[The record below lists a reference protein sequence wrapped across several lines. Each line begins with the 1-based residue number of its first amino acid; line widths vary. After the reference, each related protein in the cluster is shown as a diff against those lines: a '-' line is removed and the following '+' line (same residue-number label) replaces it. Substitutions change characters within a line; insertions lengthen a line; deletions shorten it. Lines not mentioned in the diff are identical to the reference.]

1 MKQHDKCS
9 GLLLTWTKT
18 CELLKKRLHQ
28 ANYEQWFG
36 SIVPVRFDG
45 EQIVLGVSD
54 DFFADWLKDHFGDI
68 LTDALCEAASCKIS
82 FILET
87 GHVKVDEIKAS
98 AELDAEAE
106 AASPREDFS
115 KNNCR
120 ASGLARHTFAN
131 FVVGE
136 ENRYAYAAAKTAA
149 DTPGTYNPLYIYGG
163 TGIGKTHLLQAVAN
177 QVLERNSRAIVKY
190 VTCEEFLN
198 NYVDSLRNK
207 RHAEFRSSVR
217 KVDVILVDDV
227 HMLAN
232 KTQLQEEFF
241 NTFNSL
247 YNENKQIILTSDKQ
261 PCEIVG
267 LEDRLVSRFESGV
280 TTEISA
286 PVFETRLA
294 ILRMMQEGHL
304 IKIEDEVLRFLANR
318 ISSSVR
324 RLKGALLRLVAFAS
338 AMSNRKI
345 SIEDAES
352 LLHKVIE
359 EESAAKIVSIY
370 SIQKAVADHFDI
382 RVNDILSEKR
392 PRNIAEP
399 RMVAMYLARKMTSYS
414 FPEIGAA
421 FGKNHATIMNAN
433 KKIPEICEKNE
444 NMRRSIS
451 LIQRQLQQV

>member
-1 MKQHDKCS
+1 MKQHDKCA
-9 GLLLTWTKT
+9 GLLLTWTRT
-18 CELLKKRLHQ
+18 CELLKKRLHR
-28 ANYEQWFG
+28 ATYEQWFD
-36 SIVPVRFDG
+36 SIVPVRLDG

-54 DFFADWLKDHFGDI
+54 DFFADWLKENYGDI
-68 LTDALCEAASCKIS
+68 LNEALSESAGRKIS

-87 GHVKVDEIKAS
+87 GHVSVEEDKAS
-98 AELDAEAE
+98 VEIEAEAE
-106 AASPREDFS
+106 AANLEDFS
-115 KNNCR
+115 KNRKNN
-120 ASGLARHTFAN
+120 SGSSRHTFAN

-149 DTPGTYNPLYIYGG
+149 DTPGAYNPLYIYGG

-177 QVLERNSRAIVKY
+177 QVLEKNSRAVVKY

-207 RHAEFRSSVR
+207 RHSDFRSSVR
-217 KVDVILVDDV
+217 KVDVLLVDDV

-261 PCEIVG
+261 PCEIIG
-267 LEDRLVSRFESGV
+267 LEDRLMSRFESGV
-280 TTEISA
+280 STEISA

-294 ILRMMQEGHL
+294 ILKMMQESHL
-304 IKIEDEVLRFLANR
+304 IKIDEKVLFFLANK

-324 RLKGALLRLVAFAS
+324 RLKGALLRLVAYAS
-338 AMSNRKI
+338 AMSNHNI
-345 SIEDAES
+345 SIEDAET
-352 LLHKVIE
+352 LLHKLIE
-359 EESAAKIVSIY
+359 EENASKIISIY
-370 SIQKAVADHFDI
+370 SIQKAVADHFDL

-392 PRNIAEP
+392 PKNIAEP
-399 RMVAMYLARKMTSYS
+399 RMIAMFLSREMTNHS

-421 FGKNHATIMNAN
+421 FGKNHATIMNAV
-433 KKIPEICEKNE
+433 KKIPSLCLKNE
-444 NMRRSIS
+444 SIRRSVS
-451 LIQRQLQQV
+451 LIQRQLQQS

>member
-1 MKQHDKCS
+1 MRQHDKC

-28 ANYEQWFG
+28 ATYEQWFG
-36 SIVPVRFDG
+36 SIVPVRLDG

-54 DFFADWLKDHFGDI
+54 DFFADWLKENFGDI
-68 LTDALCEAASCKIS
+68 LTDALSESAGHKIA
-82 FILET
+82 FTLET
-87 GHVKVDEIKAS
+87 GHVNVDEIKAS
-98 AELDAEAE
+98 AEIDAEAE
-106 AASPREDFS
+106 AASPAEDFS
-115 KNNCR
+115 KNR
-120 ASGLARHTFAN
+120 AKSSGLAKHTFGN

-149 DTPGTYNPLYIYGG
+149 DTPGVYNPLYIYGG

-177 QVLERNSRAIVKY
+177 QVLEKNSKAVVKY

-198 NYVDSLRNK
+198 NYVDSLRSK
-207 RHAEFRSSVR
+207 RHSEFRSSVR

-294 ILRMMQEGHL
+294 ILRMMQESHL
-304 IKIEDEVLRFLANR
+304 IKIEDEVLVFLANR

-338 AMSNRKI
+338 AMSNRRI
-345 SIEDAES
+345 TIEDAES

-359 EESAAKIVSIY
+359 EESASKIISIY

-392 PRNIAEP
+392 PKNIAEP
-399 RMVAMYLARKMTSYS
+399 RMVAMYLCRKMTNHS

-433 KKIPEICEKNE
+433 KKIPELCERNE
-444 NMRRSIS
+444 SMKRSLS
-451 LIQRQLQQV
+451 LIQRQLQQS

>member
-1 MKQHDKCS
+1 MKQHDKCA
-9 GLLLTWTKT
+9 GLLLTWTRT
-18 CELLKKRLHQ
+18 CELLKKRLHR
-28 ANYEQWFG
+28 ATYEQWFD
-36 SIVPVRFDG
+36 SIVPVRLDG

-54 DFFADWLKDHFGDI
+54 DFFADWLKENYGDI
-68 LTDALCEAASCKIS
+68 LNEALSESAGRKIS

-87 GHVKVDEIKAS
+87 GHVSVEEDKAS
-98 AELDAEAE
+98 VEIEAEAE
-106 AASPREDFS
+106 TATLEDFS
-115 KNNCR
+115 KNRKNN
-120 ASGLARHTFAN
+120 SGSSRHTFAN

-149 DTPGTYNPLYIYGG
+149 DTPGAYNPLYIYGG

-177 QVLERNSRAIVKY
+177 QVLEKNSRAVVKY

-207 RHAEFRSSVR
+207 RHSDFRSSVR
-217 KVDVILVDDV
+217 KVDVLLVDDV

-261 PCEIVG
+261 PCEIIG
-267 LEDRLVSRFESGV
+267 LEDRLMSRFESGV
-280 TTEISA
+280 STEISA

-294 ILRMMQEGHL
+294 ILKMMQESHL
-304 IKIEDEVLRFLANR
+304 IKIDEKVLFFLANK

-324 RLKGALLRLVAFAS
+324 RLKGALLRLVAYAS

-345 SIEDAES
+345 SIEDAEN
-352 LLHKVIE
+352 LLHKLIE
-359 EESAAKIVSIY
+359 EENASKIISIY
-370 SIQKAVADHFDI
+370 SIQKAVADHFDL

-392 PRNIAEP
+392 PKNIAEP
-399 RMVAMYLARKMTSYS
+399 RMIAMYLSREMTNHS

-421 FGKNHATIMNAN
+421 FGKNHATIMNAV
-433 KKIPEICEKNE
+433 KKIPSLCLKNE
-444 NMRRSIS
+444 SIKRSVS
-451 LIQRQLQQV
+451 LIQRQLQQS

>member
-1 MKQHDKCS
+1 MHMGQHDKS
-9 GLLLTWTKT
+9 GLLLIWTKT
-18 CELLKKRLHQ
+18 CELLKSRLHQ
-28 ANYEQWFG
+28 ATYEQWFS
-36 SIVPVRFDG
+36 SIVPISFDG
-45 EQIVLGVSD
+45 ERIALGVSD
-54 DFFADWLKDHFGDI
+54 DFFADWLKENFGDI
-68 LTDALCEAASCKIS
+68 LAASLSEAAGRKIS
-82 FILET
+82 FVLET
-87 GHVKVDEIKAS
+87 GHVSIESSNATAEDELASVPEAGPGNRKAHPGS
-98 AELDAEAE
+98 A
-106 AASPREDFS
+106 AAS
-115 KNNCR
+115 
-120 ASGLARHTFAN
+120 RHTFTN

-149 DTPGTYNPLYIYGG
+149 DTPGVYNPLYIYGG

-177 QVLERNSRAIVKY
+177 QVLARSRRAVVKY

-198 NYVDSLRNK
+198 SYVDSLRNK

-280 TTEISA
+280 TTEINA
-286 PVFETRLA
+286 PGFETRLA
-294 ILRMMQEGHL
+294 ILRMMQEEHL
-304 IKIEDEVLRFLANR
+304 IKIDEEVLVFLSTR

-345 SIEDAES
+345 TLEDAES
-352 LLHKVIE
+352 LLHKVLE
-359 EESAAKIVSIY
+359 EESASRIISIY
-370 SIQKAVADHFDI
+370 AIQKAVADHFDI

-392 PRNIAEP
+392 PKNIAEP
-399 RMVAMYLARKMTSYS
+399 RMVAMYLCRKMTNHS

-433 KKIPEICEKNE
+433 KKIPELCQKDEG
-444 NMRRSIS
+444 MRRSIA

>member
-1 MKQHDKCS
+1 M
-9 GLLLTWTKT
+9 
-18 CELLKKRLHQ
+18 
-28 ANYEQWFG
+28 N
-36 SIVPVRFDG
+36 
-45 EQIVLGVSD
+45 
-54 DFFADWLKDHFGDI
+54 
-68 LTDALCEAASCKIS
+68 
-82 FILET
+82 
-87 GHVKVDEIKAS
+87 VDEIKAS
-98 AELDAEAE
+98 AEIDAEAE
-106 AASPREDFS
+106 AASPAEDFS
-115 KNNCR
+115 KNRTN

-136 ENRYAYAAAKTAA
+136 ENRYAYAAANTAA
-149 DTPGTYNPLYIYGG
+149 NTPGVYNPLYIYGG

-177 QVLERNSRAIVKY
+177 QVLKKNSRAVVKY

-198 NYVDSLRNK
+198 NYVDSLRSK
-207 RHAEFRSSVR
+207 RHSEFRSSVR

-286 PVFETRLA
+286 PGFETRLA
-294 ILRMMQEGHL
+294 ILRMMQEDHL
-304 IKIEDEVLRFLANR
+304 IKIEEEVLVFLANR

-345 SIEDAES
+345 SLEDAES

-359 EESAAKIVSIY
+359 EESASKIISIY

-399 RMVAMYLARKMTSYS
+399 RMVAMYLCRKMTNHS

-433 KKIPEICEKNE
+433 KKIPELCLKNE
-444 NMRRSIS
+444 NMKRSIS
-451 LIQRQLQQV
+451 LIQRQLQQS

>member
-1 MKQHDKCS
+1 MRQHDKC

-28 ANYEQWFG
+28 ATFEQWFG
-36 SIVPVRFDG
+36 SIVPVRLDG

-54 DFFADWLKDHFGDI
+54 DFFADWLKENFGDI
-68 LTDALCEAASCKIS
+68 LTDALSESSGQKFS
-82 FILET
+82 FTLET
-87 GHVKVDEIKAS
+87 GHVNVDEIKES
-98 AELDAEAE
+98 AEIDAEAE
-106 AASPREDFS
+106 AASPAEDFS
-115 KNNCR
+115 KNRTN
-120 ASGLARHTFAN
+120 SNGSARHTFAN

-149 DTPGTYNPLYIYGG
+149 DTPGVYNPLYIYGG

-177 QVLERNSRAIVKY
+177 QVLERNSRAVVKY

-207 RHAEFRSSVR
+207 RHSEFRSSVR
-217 KVDVILVDDV
+217 KLDVILVDDV

-261 PCEIVG
+261 PCEIIG

-294 ILRMMQEGHL
+294 ILRMMQEGHI
-304 IKIEDEVLRFLANR
+304 IKIEDEVLVFLANR

-338 AMSNRKI
+338 AMSNRRI
-345 SIEDAES
+345 TIEDAES

-359 EESAAKIVSIY
+359 EESASKIISIY

-392 PRNIAEP
+392 PKNIAEP
-399 RMVAMYLARKMTSYS
+399 RMVAMYLCRKMTNHS

-433 KKIPEICEKNE
+433 KKIPELCERNE
-444 NMRRSIS
+444 SMKRSLS
-451 LIQRQLQQV
+451 LIQRQLQQS

>member
-1 MKQHDKCS
+1 MRQHDKC

-18 CELLKKRLHQ
+18 CELLQKRLHQ
-28 ANYEQWFG
+28 ATYEQWFG

-54 DFFADWLKDHFGDI
+54 DFFADWLKENFGDI
-68 LTDALCEAASCKIS
+68 LTEALNEAAGHQIA
-82 FILET
+82 FTLET
-87 GHVKVDEIKAS
+87 GHVNVDEVKAS
-98 AELDAEAE
+98 AEIDAEAE
-106 AASPREDFS
+106 AASPAEDFS
-115 KNNCR
+115 RNRTN
-120 ASGLARHTFAN
+120 ANGSARHTFAN

-136 ENRYAYAAAKTAA
+136 ENRYAYAAARTAA
-149 DTPGTYNPLYIYGG
+149 DTPGVYNPLYIYGG

-177 QVLERNSRAIVKY
+177 QVLEKNSRAIVKY

-198 NYVDSLRNK
+198 NYVDSLRGK
-207 RHAEFRSSVR
+207 RHSEFRSSVR

-294 ILRMMQEGHL
+294 ILRMMQEGHI
-304 IKIEDEVLRFLANR
+304 IKIEEEVLVFLANR

-345 SIEDAES
+345 TIEDAES

-359 EESAAKIVSIY
+359 EESASKIISIY

-399 RMVAMYLARKMTSYS
+399 RMVAMYLCRKMTNHS

-433 KKIPEICEKNE
+433 KKIPELCERNE
-444 NMRRSIS
+444 SMKRSLS
-451 LIQRQLQQV
+451 LIQRQLQQS

>member
-1 MKQHDKCS
+1 MRQHDKC

-28 ANYEQWFG
+28 ATYEQWFG
-36 SIVPVRFDG
+36 NIVPVRFDG
-45 EQIVLGVSD
+45 EQITLGVSD
-54 DFFADWLKDHFGDI
+54 DFFADWLKENFGD
-68 LTDALCEAASCKIS
+68 LLNDALSESAGRKIS

-87 GHVKVDEIKAS
+87 GHVNVDEIKAS
-98 AELDAEAE
+98 AEIEAAAE
-106 AASPREDFS
+106 AASPAEDFS
-115 KNNCR
+115 KSR
-120 ASGLARHTFAN
+120 AGASGLARHTFAN

-149 DTPGTYNPLYIYGG
+149 DTPGVYNPLYIYGG

-177 QVLERNSRAIVKY
+177 QVLKKNSRAIVKY

-198 NYVDSLRNK
+198 NYVDSLRSK
-207 RHAEFRSSVR
+207 RHSEFRSSVR

-247 YNENKQIILTSDKQ
+247 YNDNKQIILTSDKQ
-261 PCEIVG
+261 PCEIIG

-304 IKIEDEVLRFLANR
+304 IKIEEEVLIFLANR

-338 AMSNRKI
+338 AMSSHKI

-359 EESAAKIVSIY
+359 EESSSKIVSIY

-399 RMVAMYLARKMTSYS
+399 RMMAMYLCRKMTNHS

-421 FGKNHATIMNAN
+421 FGKNHATIMNAA
-433 KKIPEICEKNE
+433 KKIPALCQKNE
-444 NMRRSIS
+444 NMKHSLSI
-451 LIQRQLQQV
+451 IQRQLQQP

>member
-1 MKQHDKCS
+1 MRQHDKC

-28 ANYEQWFG
+28 ATYEQWFG

-45 EQIVLGVSD
+45 EQIILGVSD
-54 DFFADWLKDHFGDI
+54 DFFADWLKENFGDI
-68 LTDALCEAASCKIS
+68 LADALNESAGHKIS
-82 FILET
+82 FTLET
-87 GHVKVDEIKAS
+87 GHVNVDEIKAS
-98 AELDAEAE
+98 AEIDAEAE
-106 AASPREDFS
+106 AASPAEDFS
-115 KNNCR
+115 KNRTN

-136 ENRYAYAAAKTAA
+136 ENRYAYAAANTAA
-149 DTPGTYNPLYIYGG
+149 NTPGVYNPLYIYGG

-177 QVLERNSRAIVKY
+177 QVLKKNSRAVVKY

-198 NYVDSLRNK
+198 NYVDSLRSK
-207 RHAEFRSSVR
+207 RHSEFRSSVR

-294 ILRMMQEGHL
+294 ILRMMQEDHL
-304 IKIEDEVLRFLANR
+304 IKIEEEVLVFLANR

-345 SIEDAES
+345 SLEDAES

-359 EESAAKIVSIY
+359 EESASKIISIY

-399 RMVAMYLARKMTSYS
+399 RMVAMYLCRKMTNHS

-433 KKIPEICEKNE
+433 KKIPELCLKNE
-444 NMRRSIS
+444 NMKRSIS
-451 LIQRQLQQV
+451 LIQRQLQQS

>member
-1 MKQHDKCS
+1 MKQHDKCA

-18 CELLKKRLHQ
+18 CELLKKRLHR
-28 ANYEQWFG
+28 ATYEQWFD
-36 SIVPVRFDG
+36 SIVPVRFVE

-54 DFFADWLKDHFGDI
+54 DFFADWLKENYGDI
-68 LTDALCEAASCKIS
+68 LTEALSESAGHKIS

-87 GHVKVDEIKAS
+87 GHVNVDEVKAS
-98 AELDAEAE
+98 VEIDAEAE
-106 AASPREDFS
+106 DAGLDDFS
-115 KNNCR
+115 KKQKNN
-120 ASGLARHTFAN
+120 SSPSSRHTFNN

-149 DTPGTYNPLYIYGG
+149 DTPGAYNPLYIYGG

-177 QVLERNSRAIVKY
+177 QVLEKNSRAVVKY

-207 RHAEFRSSVR
+207 RHSEFRSSVR
-217 KVDVILVDDV
+217 KVDVLLVDDV

-247 YNENKQIILTSDKQ
+247 YNDNKQIILTSDKQ

-294 ILRMMQEGHL
+294 ILKMMQEGHL
-304 IKIEDEVLRFLANR
+304 IKIDEKVLLFLANK

-338 AMSNRKI
+338 AMSNHKI
-345 SIEDAES
+345 SIEDAEN
-352 LLHKVIE
+352 LLHKLIE
-359 EESAAKIVSIY
+359 EESASKIISIY
-370 SIQKAVADHFDI
+370 TIQKAVADHFDL

-392 PRNIAEP
+392 PKNIAEP
-399 RMVAMYLARKMTSYS
+399 RMVAMYLSREMTNHS

-421 FGKNHATIMNAN
+421 FGKNHATIMNAV
-433 KKIPEICEKNE
+433 KKIPALCVKNE
-444 NMRRSIS
+444 SMRRSVS
-451 LIQRQLQQV
+451 LIQRQLQQS